1 MIHAYINANGTTFL
15 SYEEFPQ
22 KYYGQD
28 RKPYYK
34 LLGSYDSFEAIAK
47 ALYKI
52 GYSEID
58 IFDITGCRISID
70 NVMNYNF

>member
-1 MIHAYINANGTTFL
+1 MIHAYLNANGTTFL

-22 KYYGQD
+22 KYYGPEN
-28 RKPYYK
+28 KPYYK
-34 LLGSYDSFEAIAK
+34 SLGSYDSFESIAK

-52 GYSEID
+52 GYSETD

-70 NVMNYNF
+70 NVMNYNS